1 MMLVNCDFI
10 YRYIALKM
18 LENIHAD
25 LGRSALPSRTISIID
40 IARFPRMIY
49 SGLRYGA
56 VDILKIG
63 DLQKIKKYNLYK
75 ITAYRNSKKFKYN
88 TG

>member
-1 MMLVNCDFI
+1 M
-10 YRYIALKM
+10 
-18 LENIHAD
+18 
-25 LGRSALPSRTISIID
+25 IS
-40 IARFPRMIY
+40 

>member
-1 MMLVNCDFI
+1 MLIWED
-10 YRYIALKM
+10 RLS
-18 LENIHAD
+18 LQ
-25 LGRSALPSRTISIID
+25 GPISIID
-40 IARFPRMIY
+40 IARFPRMIS